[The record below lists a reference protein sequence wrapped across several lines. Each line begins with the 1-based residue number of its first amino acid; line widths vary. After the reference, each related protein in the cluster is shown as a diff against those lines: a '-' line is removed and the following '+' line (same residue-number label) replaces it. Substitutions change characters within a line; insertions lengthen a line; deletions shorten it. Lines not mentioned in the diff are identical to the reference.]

1 MKIQLANLPQK
12 AFEGRMHSSKFPDL
26 YSSLS
31 RLGLAK
37 GQKSVP
43 MLCRNLKLDQNAAHA
58 RYEGA
63 KKALSASKIHAEIQI
78 LAFCELQARGPFP
91 RVVSSSKDACFL
103 CNTFIQLYGRMHTPR
118 AHNRLY
124 PGWRLPIL
132 PEFGVLQQKLNQRL
146 DGSLRHNISRG
157 LAQRKLP
164 VHPFPNESNL
174 LTLSDSSTT
183 VNLLELLS
191 ENSAGILTSIHRSST
206 LSEDSRRYDPSLALS
221 RNSSTG
227 SHSEV
232 FVETV
237 YLTEGEL
244 INDFVRFNRPFHLY
258 TAESLEVHL
267 GLEDQSTSRTRKE
280 YLGYGIKRVTAD
292 NIQYLR
298 DKCPVVDVQQLDGE
312 VLLQLSEDNA
322 FCLAAGDVVL
332 MINTQ
337 GWTKERI
344 GSASSVTTYAPIKR
358 GGKICIEELRTLR

>member
-1 MKIQLANLPQK
+1 
-12 AFEGRMHSSKFPDL
+12 
-26 YSSLS
+26 
-31 RLGLAK
+31 
-37 GQKSVP
+37 
-43 MLCRNLKLDQNAAHA
+43 
-58 RYEGA
+58 
-63 KKALSASKIHAEIQI
+63 
-78 LAFCELQARGPFP
+78 
-91 RVVSSSKDACFL
+91 
-103 CNTFIQLYGRMHTPR
+103 MHTPR

-298 DKCPVVDVQQLDGE
+298 DKCPVVDVQQLDSE
-312 VLLQLSEDNA
+312 VSLQLSEDNA